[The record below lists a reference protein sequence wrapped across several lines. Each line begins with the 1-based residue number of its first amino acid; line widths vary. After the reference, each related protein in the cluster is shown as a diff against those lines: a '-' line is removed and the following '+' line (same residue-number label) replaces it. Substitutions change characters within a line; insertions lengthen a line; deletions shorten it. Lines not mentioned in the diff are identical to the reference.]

1 MRSLSEIDADIA
13 RVEQLIAER
22 DADPSQSVYTP
33 NYDAAIFD
41 YAMSGDRSGI
51 DALMTR
57 VRQAKEAQL
66 QREAAEKQRQAQ
78 QAFQES
84 MQKAQQEFTSA
95 ENEKNRAV
103 QREVR
108 DTNTAVENAKRRNTA
123 MRNLSEAYAAYNKMG
138 QLDPERGKALAYLNY
153 SIREAQDAGLP
164 DEFVQTYRVGGVE
177 TPKPKMDEK
186 AFGEWKAKL
195 GTKFTSKDDLDAW
208 IKDAENFKG
217 QYDETAFAKTV
228 DESNKYIKDAAA
240 VEKAWA
246 DKKNFFE
253 SLTQAEVD
261 EVLEQGKD
269 KKDATYDAQV
279 RGRTIP
285 VKRVG
290 VNLHLMRGK
299 KSIAQK

>member
-1 MRSLSEIDADIA
+1 MRSLSEINADIA

-66 QREAAEKQRQAQ
+66 QREAAEKQRQSQ
-78 QAFQES
+78 QAFQEGL
-84 MQKAQQEFTSA
+84 QKAQQEFTSA

-108 DTNTAVENAKRRNTA
+108 NTNTAVENAKRRNMA

-164 DEFVQTYRVGGVE
+164 DEYVQTYRVDGVE
-177 TPKPKMDEK
+177 APKPKMDEK

-195 GTKFTSKDDLDAW
+195 GTTFKSQADLDAW
-208 IKDAENFKG
+208 VKDAKNFEG
-217 QYDETAFAKTV
+217 QYDETAFSKTV
-228 DESNKYIKDAAA
+228 DDSKAAIKKADDASKTWEKKKRVFMKANVNDIFNQLGDKESGDVIIDG
-240 VEKAWA
+240 V
-246 DKKNFFE
+246 
-253 SLTQAEVD
+253 SL
-261 EVLEQGKD
+261 
-269 KKDATYDAQV
+269 
-279 RGRTIP
+279 P
-285 VKRVG
+285 VKYHNGSVS
-290 VNLHLMRGK
+290 LMDGK
-299 KSIAQK
+299 TPVATK